1 MMSPTEIELKLALP
15 GADPARVAAQL
26 TTVPRLAAV
35 PATEL
40 HLSSRYFDTPE
51 RDLSAARVAL
61 RLRSVRQGR
70 GRARWVQTLKT
81 AGAGDGSLS
90 SRNEWEAP
98 VRSGQIDPAA
108 LQTTAWPVLDTQG
121 KWLAQLAPCFETT
134 CVRTLR
140 RVPGPQGSLIEVA
153 LDVGDIRAGDG
164 RREALLELELELI
177 EGTPD
182 DLFDLA
188 EHIAQHIAVLPSLRS
203 KAERGW
209 RLADGT
215 THAPRRARPPALH
228 KGTPVPQAAQA
239 VLAEALGHG
248 LDNLNGILASD
259 GDELVHQ
266 ARVGWRRWRSAL
278 WLFKPL
284 LAPHP
289 LPDTAALG
297 PLRQALG
304 ALRDLDVAAL
314 DTLPPWSEAFID
326 GDAERAEQWQ
336 TMEVGLSAERRIRRA
351 ALLSTLSARATGQ
364 ALVALERWLYALPT
378 HVPVSPAERP
388 APRKGHKSKQ
398 IPLLDWARARTHR
411 LRQRL
416 KAALHTL
423 ERTDTSTADGWAQQH
438 RVRLLAKRTRYVLMA
453 VHDVLPTR
461 RSQRWQTE
469 AADWQ
474 TRIGDARDL
483 MLLGQLLEPLG
494 VDRAILGFLR
504 GVAAARSAPD

>member
-121 KWLAQLAPCFETT
+121 KWLAQLPPCFETT

-188 EHIAQHIAVLPSLRS
+188 E
-203 KAERGW
+203 
-209 RLADGT
+209 
-215 THAPRRARPPALH
+215 
-228 KGTPVPQAAQA
+228 
-239 VLAEALGHG
+239 
-248 LDNLNGILASD
+248 
-259 GDELVHQ
+259 
-266 ARVGWRRWRSAL
+266 
-278 WLFKPL
+278 
-284 LAPHP
+284 
-289 LPDTAALG
+289 
-297 PLRQALG
+297 
-304 ALRDLDVAAL
+304 
-314 DTLPPWSEAFID
+314 AF
-326 GDAERAEQWQ
+326 
-336 TMEVGLSAERRIRRA
+336 
-351 ALLSTLSARATGQ
+351 
-364 ALVALERWLYALPT
+364 
-378 HVPVSPAERP
+378 
-388 APRKGHKSKQ
+388 
-398 IPLLDWARARTHR
+398 
-411 LRQRL
+411 RQRI
-416 KAALHTL
+416 
-423 ERTDTSTADGWAQQH
+423 EEG
-438 RVRLLAKRTRYVLMA
+438 
-453 VHDVLPTR
+453 
-461 RSQRWQTE
+461 E
-469 AADWQ
+469 
-474 TRIGDARDL
+474 
-483 MLLGQLLEPLG
+483 
-494 VDRAILGFLR
+494 
-504 GVAAARSAPD
+504 